1 MNLDDL
7 DHFRE
12 LDPDDMLGQIDGLP
26 DQLEQAWDLGHR
38 HPLPD
43 WPGIR
48 QVVVA
53 GMGGSAIG
61 ADLVAAYL
69 APYASVPVI
78 TLREYNLPAWAR
90 SSDTLVVAS
99 SHSGN
104 TEETLSAFKQAAEA
118 GCRLAAITRGGKLAE
133 LAESAG
139 GMHWGFEHEGQ
150 PRAAIG
156 FSFSLLL
163 ALLTRLG
170 LNPDPEAE
178 LRDALAE
185 MRVQQETIRAEVP
198 VVQNSA
204 KRMGGQFMGRWG
216 TIFGAGVMAP
226 VARRW
231 KTQLN
236 EIPKAWAQYEVLP
249 EADHNT
255 LNGSM
260 FPEEIFGRS
269 MLIFLVGRSQSQRSR
284 LRAELTRK
292 SLMLEGLNTDTIKAP
307 GKTALAN
314 MWTGLHYGDYAAF
327 YLAMAYG
334 VDPTP
339 IAAIEAFKEDMSTA
353 SG

>member
-1 MNLDDL
+1 MDLDDL
-7 DHFRE
+7 DRFRE
-12 LDPDDMLGQIDGLP
+12 LDPENMLGEIDGLP
-26 DQLEQAWDLGHR
+26 AQLEEAWRLGHEHSVPTWR
-38 HPLPD
+38 
-43 WPGIR
+43 GIR

-61 ADLVAAYL
+61 ADLVSAYL
-69 APYASVPVI
+69 APHASVPIVV
-78 TLREYNLPAWAR
+78 LRGYDLPAWAHG
-90 SSDTLVVAS
+90 SETLVVAS

-104 TEETLSAFKQAAEA
+104 TEETLSAFGQAESA
-118 GCRLAAITRGGKLAE
+118 GCRLAAITRGGKLAN
-133 LAESAG
+133 LAKNSG
-139 GMHWGFEHEGQ
+139 GTHWSFDHAGQ

-156 FSFSLLL
+156 FSFGLLL
-163 ALLTRLG
+163 ALLTRLD
-170 LNPDPEAE
+170 LTPDPEAD
-178 LRDALAE
+178 LREALAE
-185 MRVQQETIRAEVP
+185 MRKQQEGIRAEVP

-204 KRMGGQFMGRWG
+204 KRMGGQLMGRWA
-216 TIFGAGVMAP
+216 TIFGAGVLAP

-260 FPEEIFGRS
+260 FPEEIFGHS

-292 SLMLEGLNTDTIKAP
+292 SLMVEGLNTDIIKTP
-307 GKTALAN
+307 GQTPLAN
-314 MWTGLHYGDYAAF
+314 MWTGLHYGDYTAY

-339 IAAIEAFKEDMSTA
+339 IAAIEAFKEEMRAA